1 MEGVAVVILLA
12 LLQFAV
18 FGMLVGRARG
28 RYGVKAPATT
38 GHEVFERY
46 FRVQQNT
53 LEQLV
58 VFVPAAWLFATY
70 VSPTGATILGAVYL
84 VGRTLYLRGYV
95 ADPARREIGFALSA
109 LPVVVLLLG
118 AAWGVVRR
126 LAG

>member
-1 MEGVAVVILLA
+1 MEGVTVVILLA

-28 RYGVKAPATT
+28 RYGVHAPATT

-58 VFVPAAWLFATY
+58 VFVPAAWLYATY
-70 VSPTGATILGAVYL
+70 VSPTWATILGVVYL
-84 VGRTLYLRGYV
+84 VGRVLYLRGYV
-95 ADPARREIGFALSA
+95 ADPSKREIGFVLSA

-118 AAWGVVRR
+118 AAWGVIRR
-126 LAG
+126 LAA

>member
-1 MEGVAVVILLA
+1 MEGVTVVILLA

-28 RYGVKAPATT
+28 RYGVQAPATT

-58 VFVPAAWLFATY
+58 VFVPAAWLYATY
-70 VSPTGATILGAVYL
+70 VSPTWATILGVVYL
-84 VGRTLYLRGYV
+84 VGRVLYLRGYV
-95 ADPARREIGFALSA
+95 ADPSKREVGFALSA

-118 AAWGVVRR
+118 AAWGVIRR
-126 LAG
+126 LAA